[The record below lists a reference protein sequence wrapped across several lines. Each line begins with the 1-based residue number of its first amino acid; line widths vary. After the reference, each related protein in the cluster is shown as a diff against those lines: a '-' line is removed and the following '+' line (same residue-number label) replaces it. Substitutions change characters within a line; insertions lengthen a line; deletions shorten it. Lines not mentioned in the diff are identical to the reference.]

1 MGKRKNGEG
10 TVRYRESDHRWE
22 ARVFVGYDSK
32 GNPKTRNVTAKTKSE
47 CLDKLEKLKQ
57 EVGTVASCKIC
68 PEMKFGDWMNHW
80 YQTYCKLGLKP
91 STRVTYEHR
100 IYDQIIPK
108 IGDVPLKS
116 ITASMLDRF
125 YAELRYKGRLVK
137 QDIYGEGLSMATI
150 RNIYFHCKAALDRAV
165 KDRLILSN
173 PADAC
178 TPIPKRSAEVEVLS
192 PEEMQRLMI
201 QAKEEGFF
209 EMFMLDIGTG
219 LRRGELLGL
228 QWSDINF
235 ETGEVKITRQIN
247 MVGKVPTVST
257 LKTKSSNRTIILQK
271 PMLDMLREY
280 KERVN
285 SRWLFPS
292 PVYDDKPR
300 DPTACRK
307 KLSQILEHAGCKHVK
322 FHALRHT
329 YATMSLAYGMDV
341 KTLSATL
348 GHASV
353 SETLDIYSHTT
364 DEMQKSAAAK
374 IDKAFGNADEA
385 DLEEEEKEE
394 NKSYPRPDF
403 EPYKGKKRRSGT
415 GYVKQLSKNC
425 WQGRYTPTVNGK
437 RISKNVYGKTEE
449 ECKAKLEELIAEMN
463 REREEGAL
471 GFDMSM

>member
-22 ARVFVGYDSK
+22 ARVFIGYDSK

-108 IGDVPLKS
+108 IGDIPLKS

-178 TPIPKRSAEVEVLS
+178 TPIPKRSAEVDVLS

-228 QWSDINF
+228 QWNDINF

-374 IDKAFGNADEA
+374 IDKAFGNAEEA

-394 NKSYPRPDF
+394 EKSYPRPDF
-403 EPYKGKKRRSGT
+403 EPYKGKKRRSGK

-463 REREEGAL
+463 REREEGTL
-471 GFDMSM
+471 GLEMSI